1 MAAAKFT
8 AVTLPAETATSYPTL
23 PVLTT
28 NIPRYSMPTEAKKA
42 KEVTKAFV
50 PFVARAH
57 IRSSEGHRLTRLEP
71 TQVTRTPSMTIP
83 PEDPQVASSHLSR
96 ILALANRSA
105 AVTTAHVGLRS
116 ARFAAT
122 AGTAAAAGFLK
133 PFNFRVM
140 FGLETAGTSTVI
152 HENEGEQFNIEYYE
166 RECEHDTENT
176 EFPMKNEETKFTCES
191 QSQKPI
197 TYELVKV
204 QNSEIKDTVN
214 NTLIPVDSDLS
225 ASTYGLDNMVENNVT
240 TIVTPFQNKASASLY
255 EVSSYGESITSSE
268 AEIKSSA
275 GFSSCSEYSSEA
287 IEEASPAFS
296 GFISKIP
303 RPCQSQMA
311 STSTVVIHSRV
322 TSFYDQQ
329 TAKPS
334 FVSMIPTPVKRV
346 ESGYYAASSTK
357 AEEAKAASHERG
369 IAARRSMIPRP
380 VKGNENVDFEGMSAR
395 TVSARYIQGCKIP
408 RKISMNVVRE

>member
-8 AVTLPAETATSYPTL
+8 AVSLPVETATSYPTL

-116 ARFAAT
+116 ARIAAT

-140 FGLETAGTSTVI
+140 FGLETAVTSTVI
-152 HENEGEQFNIEYYE
+152 HENDGEQFNVEYYD
-166 RECEHDTENT
+166 RECEHHTENT
-176 EFPMKNEETKFTCES
+176 ELLMKDEETKFTCEA

-197 TYELVKV
+197 TYEV
-204 QNSEIKDTVN
+204 QSSEIKDIVHN
-214 NTLIPVDSDLS
+214 AVDSDLS
-225 ASTYGLDNMVENNVT
+225 ASTYALDNKVENNIT

-268 AEIKSSA
+268 AETKSSA

-329 TAKPS
+329 TAKPG

-369 IAARRSMIPRP
+369 IAGRRSMIPRP

>member
-1 MAAAKFT
+1 MAAAKLT
-8 AVTLPAETATSYPTL
+8 AVSLPVETATSYPVL

-133 PFNFRVM
+133 PFNFRAM

-152 HENEGEQFNIEYYE
+152 HENDGEQFNVEYYE

-176 EFPMKNEETKFTCES
+176 ELPMKNEETKFTCEA

-197 TYELVKV
+197 TYELFKV
-204 QNSEIKDTVN
+204 QSSEIRDIVHN
-214 NTLIPVDSDLS
+214 AVDSDLS
-225 ASTYGLDNMVENNVT
+225 ASTYVLDNKVENNVT

-268 AEIKSSA
+268 AETKSST

-311 STSTVVIHSRV
+311 STSTVVTHSRV

-329 TAKPS
+329 TAKPG

-369 IAARRSMIPRP
+369 IAGRRSMIPRP
-380 VKGNENVDFEGMSAR
+380 VKGNENVDSEGMSAR